1 MGSFRVGWHSQFQY
15 VESMLMPICWI
26 NVDEQL
32 NQHCWAPYTNC
43 ASSQAV
49 SYWNSWYEALCWK
62 APVLWSH
69 LKGISGRHEPKKFA
83 CEFVN
88 VWLLRPDVGQGLICF
103 MTRCGVSEYIHM
115 LTIRYGVTVCFA
127 LYIHITVCFVL
138 GINIVLA
145 LLFESLDELQS
156 EISSSALPLLLFQP
170 NFSILHCIHFPFFLR
185 GGGGGD
191 GGGGEEQSKM
201 WEEEL
206 DVRVINIVILNR
218 LEAFPGW

>member
-88 VWLLRPDVGQGLICF
+88 VWLLRPDVGQGFICF
-103 MTRCGVSEYIHM
+103 TTRYGVSEYIHM

-127 LYIHITVCFVL
+127 LYIHFTIRYGITVCFVL

-145 LLFESLDELQS
+145 LLFESLDGLQS

-170 NFSILHCIHFPFFLR
+170 NFSILHCIHFPFFL
-185 GGGGGD
+185 GGWGGWMGD
-191 GGGGEEQSKM
+191 GRSRAKCGRKSWMSE
-201 WEEEL
+201 
-206 DVRVINIVILNR
+206 
-218 LEAFPGW
+218 